1 MKNAQLKRLFLAATL
16 AALPVAVIAAGSS
29 SSAEATEAKSPA
41 VVRGKVEA
49 KSDSSLTVGGP
60 TLKLTG
66 TTAFTRAGA
75 PVTREDVKVGDEVAV
90 TTAEDGETATT
101 VEIMMAG

>member
-16 AALPVAVIAAGSS
+16 AALPVAVVAASS
-29 SSAEATEAKSPA
+29 STAEATEAKSPA

-49 KSDSSLTVGGP
+49 KSDSTLTVGGHA
-60 TLKLTG
+60 LKLTG
-66 TTAFTRAGA
+66 TTVFTRAGA
-75 PVTREDVKVGDEVAV
+75 PVTRDDVKVGDEVAV

-101 VEIMMAG
+101 VEIVTAG